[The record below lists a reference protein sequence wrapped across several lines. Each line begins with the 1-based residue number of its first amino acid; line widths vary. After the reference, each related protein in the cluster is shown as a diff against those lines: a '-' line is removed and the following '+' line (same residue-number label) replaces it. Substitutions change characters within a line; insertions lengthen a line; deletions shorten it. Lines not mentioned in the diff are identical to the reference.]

1 MDFNKSDAAQIVE
14 RLMSSYRVNSQKEL
28 AGCLGIPANTI
39 SGWIKRNTVS
49 SSSVIKC
56 SLDTGAELRWLLSG
70 EFEKS
75 NFKSDE
81 YDISLRGKALYDQV
95 LESGGKA
102 VLRRMLD
109 AYGFSTQK
117 ELGDLLG
124 IPTGTISTWIRR
136 DFFPGDVVVTCALDT
151 RVSLEWLATGK
162 GSASVDNSVSTNN
175 LLINDT
181 VIIDKKRLVSGRLEG
196 YEKFVLDKGFIPE
209 GIDWNKLC
217 LVYSG
222 KNSWLVEINAAEIS
236 NGNWLLDID
245 GVLDIYTVSRRPG
258 NKLRIVNSN
267 EEFDCLVDEVKAQG
281 LVIAKMTNYL

>member
-1 MDFNKSDAAQIVE
+1 MTSEKGSASRILE
-14 RLMSSYRVNSQKEL
+14 RLLSSYGVTSQKAL
-28 AGCLGIPANTI
+28 AECLDIPANNI
-39 SGWIKRNTVS
+39 SGWIQRDRVPGNS
-49 SSSVIKC
+49 IIKC
-56 SLDTGAELRWLLSG
+56 ALDTDADLRWLMTG
-70 EFEKS
+70 EFENS
-75 NFKSDE
+75 NLDRKGTD
-81 YDISLRGKALYDQV
+81 LRGKRLYEQI
-95 LESGGKA
+95 LASGGKA

-181 VIIDKKRLVSGRLEG
+181 VIIDKKRLVSGKLEG
-196 YEKFVLDKGFIPE
+196 YEKFVLDKGFTPE
-209 GIDWNKLC
+209 GINWNKLC

-222 KNSWLVEINAAEIS
+222 KNSWLVDINATEIS

>member
-1 MDFNKSDAAQIVE
+1 MDFNKSDATQIVE